1 MSANKQSFES
11 YKAEAAVDAFLIVKH
26 GTADGTCT
34 LATAAA
40 DALIGAADS
49 LAKSIGEMVDVHV
62 GEIGEV
68 RAGGV
73 ITRGAAL
80 TANAA
85 SKAIA
90 TTTAGNRIIGF
101 AEQSGAADDVIR
113 YRVAPGVY

>member
-1 MSANKQSFES
+1 MSNKQRFEG
-11 YKAEAAVDAFLIVKH
+11 YVADAAVAGYLIVKH
-26 GTADGTCT
+26 GSGDGACA
-34 LATAAA
+34 LATAAG
-40 DALIGAADS
+40 DALIGAADG
-49 LAKSIGEMVDVHV
+49 LDKAAGEVVDVHV

-68 RAGGV
+68 RLGASV
-73 ITRGAAL
+73 TRGAAL

-85 SKAIA
+85 SKAIS